1 VQGRL
6 NPYAQ
11 SGGLVEL
18 ETGRN
23 RSRCHSSSVSA
34 PGSQDG
40 TVIDG
45 CVFDLDGVLVDSEPV
60 WEQVRRQLVKERHGR
75 WPPDAQSRLMGMST
89 AEWAQYLSEDL
100 GVGLPPA
107 QVADLVVD
115 RMVERYGRR
124 LPLMPGAI
132 DAVRR
137 VASRWPIALASSS
150 PRRLIDAVLGGMGV
164 AGLFAATVSTDEV
177 GGGKPAPDVYVAAA
191 DRLGVA
197 ASRCV
202 AVEDS
207 TNGLRS
213 ALGAGLHAVAVPQPR
228 YPPDPSVL
236 AQAALV
242 LESLSEL
249 TVAAIES
256 LDTGS

>member
-1 VQGRL
+1 MI
-6 NPYAQ
+6 
-11 SGGLVEL
+11 E
-18 ETGRN
+18 
-23 RSRCHSSSVSA
+23 
-34 PGSQDG
+34 
-40 TVIDG
+40 G

-60 WEQVRRQLVKERHGR
+60 WEQVRRQLVEERHGR

-100 GVGLPPA
+100 GVGLPPP

-124 LPLMPGAI
+124 LPLIPGAI
-132 DAVRR
+132 EAVRR
-137 VASRWPIALASSS
+137 VASRWPIGLASSS
-150 PRRLIDAVLGGMGV
+150 PRRLIDAVLGRIGV
-164 AGLFAATVSTDEV
+164 AALFGATLSTDEV
-177 GGGKPAPDVYVAAA
+177 GRGKPAPDVYVAAA
-191 DRLGVA
+191 DRLRVPT
-197 ASRCV
+197 SRCV

-213 ALGAGLHAVAVPQPR
+213 ALDAGLHVVAVPQPR

-236 AQAALV
+236 EQAVLV
-242 LESLSEL
+242 LESLSDL

-256 LDTGS
+256 VGTGS